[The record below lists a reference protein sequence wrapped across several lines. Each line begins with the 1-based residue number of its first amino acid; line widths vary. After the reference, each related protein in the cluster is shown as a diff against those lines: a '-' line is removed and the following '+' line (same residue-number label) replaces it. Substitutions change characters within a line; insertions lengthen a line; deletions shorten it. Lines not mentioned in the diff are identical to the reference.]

1 MNYPLCYCCIRNEE
15 VSFIGIIFSLWQ
27 AGQALL
33 STRFNNLETQF
44 VVIPLKEKIYVR
56 VSKALRRYSFLREKF
71 LLYRRGR
78 FVSFF
83 HVPLC
88 VAHVRWRWEESNIIS
103 LVNFLLSMVKEMKWV
118 PYYNVRRL
126 PIIIEV
132 A

>member
-1 MNYPLCYCCIRNEE
+1 M
-15 VSFIGIIFSLWQ
+15 FIGIIFSLWQ

-88 VAHVRWRWEESNIIS
+88 VAHVRWR
-103 LVNFLLSMVKEMKWV
+103 
-118 PYYNVRRL
+118 
-126 PIIIEV
+126 
-132 A
+132 